1 MGSNEQQHENTICL
15 DDFLVSMDP
24 DSTQLDSHD
33 DFDYARHLALEPN
46 LFDPKIVDHSI
57 QRTPD
62 SADSFFSA
70 NSHLDSSLD
79 MMSGP
84 ALALEPPTPIE
95 YRFQTPN
102 ISASARALSRL
113 QTDFNSILQ
122 PPYHHQSFEPARL
135 LDPACGGAQSSPIS
149 PEPSLFSPS
158 RYLDEVSFMSPLSY
172 GAPIARRQQG
182 HHRDLSAASSLGSS
196 SSSLQFEFPQV
207 IDPSALAPPP
217 LPSPPTQMISPFIN
231 QTAEQGPDGSL
242 TGRYQRPL
250 TSTGRPSHARKT
262 PPGHVK
268 RPRNAFILF
277 RSHACAANL
286 IPPTVEKDH
295 RQISR
300 IVSHMWKNLPAEE
313 KGRWERE
320 AEQEKELHRKLH
332 PDYRYKPVYRKDGPA
347 KKKVSTG
354 RRKAA
359 NRKSPVSETSPNSM
373 IEETEESLLQREQ
386 ERNEAL
392 RCEVV
397 AKILMETKLSGIAM
411 EEGQMEARVSEEIQN
426 VRRNDPQADKIVT
439 EKRSPPPLFPR
450 RKSRAISAPPPPS
463 PIRTMH
469 VHDVVYNPK
478 SRGSRELSP
487 DFPKPRGNDSA
498 SSTGLSEQASPY
510 RATPMYAPEEDYQSA
525 FDYTTL
531 ADLSGYEFGSSS
543 LYMDGSQMDLSG
555 FDPALNHFSPRRPS
569 VMLTG
574 LGEFPLMSID
584 TSSPTYGPTDDQ
596 PEHPISGLTLALP
609 ADENALVQ
617 FQNPFERSQPPP
629 PPQLSL
635 ENESKSTKPTY
646 VFLSRDQAL
655 NGGLVDQIR
664 SAGYGVTYE
673 A

>member
-1 MGSNEQQHENTICL
+1 
-15 DDFLVSMDP
+15 
-24 DSTQLDSHD
+24 
-33 DFDYARHLALEPN
+33 
-46 LFDPKIVDHSI
+46 
-57 QRTPD
+57 
-62 SADSFFSA
+62 
-70 NSHLDSSLD
+70 

-113 QTDFNSILQ
+113 QTDFNSIL
-122 PPYHHQSFEPARL
+122 PYQHQSFEPARL
-135 LDPACGGAQSSPIS
+135 LDPACAGAQSSPIS
-149 PEPSLFSPS
+149 PQPGLFSPS
-158 RYLDEVSFMSPLSY
+158 TYSDEASFMSPLSY

-196 SSSLQFEFPQV
+196 SSSLQFDFPPA
-207 IDPSALAPPP
+207 IDPSALAPP
-217 LPSPPTQMISPFIN
+217 LSTTHIISPFIN
-231 QTAEQGPDGSL
+231 QTVEQGPDGSF

-313 KGRWERE
+313 RGRWERE

-347 KKKVSTG
+347 KKKISTG

-397 AKILMETKLSGIAM
+397 ARIVMETKLSGISM

-426 VRRNDPQADKIVT
+426 VRRKDAQTDKMVV
-439 EKRSPPPLFPR
+439 EQRLHPSLLPR

-463 PIRTMH
+463 PIRPMH

-478 SRGSRELSP
+478 SRGSRG
-487 DFPKPRGNDSA
+487 KPF
-498 SSTGLSEQASPY
+498 LH
-510 RATPMYAPEEDYQSA
+510 
-525 FDYTTL
+525 L
-531 ADLSGYEFGSSS
+531 LK
-543 LYMDGSQMDLSG
+543 
-555 FDPALNHFSPRRPS
+555 LNHRLHILIHPS
-569 VMLTG
+569 YL
-574 LGEFPLMSID
+574 
-584 TSSPTYGPTDDQ
+584 YHQ
-596 PEHPISGLTLALP
+596 
-609 ADENALVQ
+609 
-617 FQNPFERSQPPP
+617 
-629 PPQLSL
+629 
-635 ENESKSTKPTY
+635 
-646 VFLSRDQAL
+646 
-655 NGGLVDQIR
+655 
-664 SAGYGVTYE
+664 
-673 A
+673 